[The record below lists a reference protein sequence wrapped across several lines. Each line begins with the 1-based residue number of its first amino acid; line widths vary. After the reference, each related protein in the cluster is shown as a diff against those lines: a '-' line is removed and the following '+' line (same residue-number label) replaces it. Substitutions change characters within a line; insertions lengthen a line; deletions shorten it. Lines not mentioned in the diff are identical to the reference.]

1 MTADEYRAARQ
12 LLGLKQ
18 AELAKHLGVTT
29 NTVSRRELGLV
40 PISRE
45 ADIAIKCLV
54 LNVEC
59 YVLRKI
65 HLSAGPTTDGA
76 LDFLRA
82 TE

>member
-12 LLGLKQ
+12 RLGLKQ
-18 AELAKHLGVTT
+18 AELAQKLGVTT

-54 LNVEC
+54 INGGVSDLKSRKNVMSN
-59 YVLRKI
+59 R
-65 HLSAGPTTDGA
+65 LSET
-76 LDFLRA
+76 R
-82 TE
+82 TESK